1 VVNSITALI
10 AAGGNPLALI
20 PVLNGQLAADR
31 HKLRIEKVLSEL
43 DNKFREHEEKLNEL
57 TDNQFKLI
65 NEGVSALLRTVDEE
79 KISYLKKAV
88 LNTLDEEEL
97 DGHNSVL
104 LSRVLRDIS
113 VVELRFLLRIKNY
126 SEIILYEPDKK
137 SENEDNRLVISPE
150 SGDAATLSGL
160 FCLRYLGL
168 VAMTR
173 SGYGGTVNYR
183 VLQIAK
189 RLAGLVT

>member
-1 VVNSITALI
+1 
-10 AAGGNPLALI
+10 
-20 PVLNGQLAADR
+20 
-31 HKLRIEKVLSEL
+31 
-43 DNKFREHEEKLNEL
+43 
-57 TDNQFKLI
+57 
-65 NEGVSALLRTVDEE
+65 
-79 KISYLKKAV
+79 
-88 LNTLDEEEL
+88 
-97 DGHNSVL
+97 
-104 LSRVLRDIS
+104 LRDIS

-160 FCLRYLGL
+160 LYLGL